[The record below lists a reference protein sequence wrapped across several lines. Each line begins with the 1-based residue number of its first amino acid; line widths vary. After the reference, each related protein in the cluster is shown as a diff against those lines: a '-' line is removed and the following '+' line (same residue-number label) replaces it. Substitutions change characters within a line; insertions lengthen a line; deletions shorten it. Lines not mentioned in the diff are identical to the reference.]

1 MAAVPFFLKIPAR
14 LRDQLDE
21 KIRKAGY
28 GSCFAIAAWLVENGC
43 KISKSAVHRYAHQL
57 KAIDEAQRQQWQQ
70 YPHEVQAAF
79 ITLAER
85 LFQAFHALHHAQEV
99 MRLSAHARPDS
110 ET

>member
-1 MAAVPFFLKIPAR
+1 MATVPFFLKISAR

-28 GSCFAIAAWLVENGC
+28 GSNVAIATWLTENGC
-43 KISKSAVHRYAHQL
+43 SISKSAVHHYTNQL
-57 KAIDEAQRQQWQQ
+57 KAIDEAQRQQLQQ

-85 LFQAFHALHHAQEV
+85 LFQAFHALHHVQTV
-99 MRLSAHARPDS
+99 MRLSAHARPES